1 MTVSWSPRKRRL
13 VQFAALAIAAGEI
26 SAAAAEVLI
35 LRSAGPSARNYPA
48 GRRVADNT
56 NFALRPGDTVV
67 ILANG
72 ATRTFRGPGAFTALG
87 PVRRG
92 PQVANSGNVRR
103 QTGAV
108 RTDPGAVRSPSEQL
122 RPADI
127 WQFDV
132 TQSGRACVLPGQRP
146 VLWRPQSD
154 RAVRLTITPQNGAA
168 QTVNW
173 NAGQSTLEWPASL
186 PVIDGAS
193 YQLNWTGA
201 ANPVRVTTQ
210 TLTGVQAGN
219 VDAVATAFLDKNCRS
234 QLDVLIAT
242 RAAVD
247 GPA

>member
-1 MTVSWSPRKRRL
+1 MTWSPRKRRL
-13 VQFAALAIAAGEI
+13 VQFAVLAIAAGEI

-48 GRRVADNT
+48 GRRVADNASFT
-56 NFALRPGDTVV
+56 LRPGDIVV
-67 ILANG
+67 VLANG
-72 ATRTFRGPGAFTALG
+72 ATRTFRGPGSYSAAG

-92 PQVANSGNVRR
+92 TQMAGGGTVRR

-108 RTDPGAVRSPSEQL
+108 RGDDPTTVVA

-132 TQSGRACVLPGQRP
+132 SQSGRACVLAGQRP

-168 QTVNW
+168 QTVAW
-173 NAGQSTLEWPASL
+173 NAGRATLDWPASV
-186 PVIDGAS
+186 PVVDGAS

-201 ANPVRVTTQ
+201 PNPVRVTTQ
-210 TLTGVQAGN
+210 TLTGLQIGN
-219 VDAVATAFLDKNCRS
+219 VEAVASAFLDKNCRS

-242 RAAVD
+242 RAATD

>member
-1 MTVSWSPRKRRL
+1 MSWSPRKRRL
-13 VQFAALAIAAGEI
+13 VQFAVLAIAAGEI

-35 LRSAGPSARNYPA
+35 LRSAGPSARSYPA

-56 NFALRPGDTVV
+56 NFTLRPSDVVV
-67 ILANG
+67 ILTNG
-72 ATRTFRGPGAFTALG
+72 ATRTFRGPGSFSAAG
-87 PVRRG
+87 PVRGG
-92 PQVANSGNVRR
+92 PRMAGGTNVRR

-108 RTDPGAVRSPSEQL
+108 RTDLPAAEEA

-173 NAGQSTLEWPASL
+173 NAGQSTLEWPASV
-186 PVIDGAS
+186 PVVDGAS

-201 ANPVRVTTQ
+201 PNPVRVTTQ
-210 TLTGVQAGN
+210 TLTGVQVGN
-219 VDAVATAFLDKNCRS
+219 VEAVAIAFLDKNCRS

-242 RAAVD
+242 RAATD

>member
-1 MTVSWSPRKRRL
+1 MIWSPRKRRL
-13 VQFAALAIAAGEI
+13 VQFAVLAIAAGEI

-56 NFALRPGDTVV
+56 SFTLRPGDVVV

-72 ATRTFRGPGAFTALG
+72 ATRTFRGPGSYSAAG

-92 PQVANSGNVRR
+92 PQMAGGGNVRR

-108 RTDPGAVRSPSEQL
+108 RGNEPVAAVA

-132 TQSGRACVLPGQRP
+132 SQSGRACVLAGQRP

-173 NAGQSTLEWPASL
+173 NAGQATLEWPANV
-186 PVIDGAS
+186 PVADGAS
-193 YQLNWTGA
+193 YQLSWTGA
-201 ANPVRVTTQ
+201 VNPVRVTTQ
-210 TLTGVQAGN
+210 TLTGVQIGN
-219 VDAVATAFLDKNCRS
+219 VDAVATAFLDNNCRS

-242 RAAVD
+242 RAASD
-247 GPA
+247 EPA

>member
-1 MTVSWSPRKRRL
+1 MSWSPRKRRL
-13 VQFAALAIAAGEI
+13 VQFAVLAIAAGEV
-26 SAAAAEVLI
+26 SAATAEVLI

-56 NFALRPGDTVV
+56 SFTLRPSDVV
-67 ILANG
+67 VVLANG
-72 ATRTFRGPGAFTALG
+72 ATRTFRGPGSFSATG

-92 PQVANSGNVRR
+92 TQMAGGTNVRR

-108 RTDPGAVRSPSEQL
+108 RGDDPVAPVTH
-122 RPADI
+122 PADI

-132 TQSGRACVLPGQRP
+132 SQSGRACVLPGQRP

-173 NAGQSTLEWPASL
+173 NAGQSTIEWPASV
-186 PVIDGAS
+186 PVVDGSS

-201 ANPVRVTTQ
+201 LNPVRVTTR
-210 TLTGVQAGN
+210 TLTGVQVGN
-219 VDAVATAFLDKNCRS
+219 VEAVATAFLDNNCRS

-242 RAAVD
+242 RAASD

>member
-1 MTVSWSPRKRRL
+1 MSWSPRKRRL
-13 VQFAALAIAAGEI
+13 VQFAVLAIAAGEI

-48 GRRVADNT
+48 GRRVADSASFT
-56 NFALRPGDTVV
+56 LRPGDVV
-67 ILANG
+67 VVLANG
-72 ATRTFRGPGAFTALG
+72 ATRTFRGPGSYTALG

-92 PQVANSGNVRR
+92 PQMAGGSNVRR

-108 RTDPGAVRSPSEQL
+108 RTDLPDAPVA

-154 RAVRLTITPQNGAA
+154 RAVRLTITPQTGAA
-168 QTVNW
+168 QTVSW
-173 NAGQSTLEWPASL
+173 NAGQATLEWPASV
-186 PVIDGAS
+186 PIVNGAS

-201 ANPVRVTTQ
+201 PGPVRVTAQ
-210 TLTGVQAGN
+210 TLSGIQIGN
-219 VDAVATAFLDKNCRS
+219 VDAVATAFLANNCRS

-242 RAAVD
+242 RAASD